1 MALVVALL
9 LAFFVLDSPWDV
21 LIVVGALVLE
31 AAEIPFWFWYSRR
44 RGVQVGAETLIG
56 RPGVVITVC
65 RPLGQVRVDGEIWAA
80 RCEAGADIGTAVRI
94 EGRDGL
100 TLVVRPTQPVE

>member
-9 LAFFVLDSPWDV
+9 LAFFVLDGPWDV

-31 AAEIPFWFWYSRR
+31 VGEIVFWFWYSKRR
-44 RGVQVGAETLIG
+44 RVQVGAETFIG
-56 RPGVVITVC
+56 RPAVVITEC

-80 RCEAGADIGTAVRI
+80 RCDSGADVGTTVRV
-94 EGRDGL
+94 EGLEGL
-100 TLVVRPTQPVE
+100 TLLARPD

>member
-1 MALVVALL
+1 VALVVALL

-21 LIVVGALVLE
+21 LVVVGAIALE
-31 AAEIPFWFWYSRR
+31 VAEIPFWFWYSRR
-44 RGVQVGAETLIG
+44 RAAQVGAETLIG
-56 RPGVVITVC
+56 RPGVVITAC

-80 RCEAGADIGTAVRI
+80 RCVSGADVGTAVRV

-100 TLVVRPTQPVE
+100 TLLVLPD

>member
-1 MALVVALL
+1 VALVVALL

-21 LIVVGALVLE
+21 PIVVGALLLE

-44 RGVQVGAETLIG
+44 RGAQVGAETLIG
-56 RPGVVITVC
+56 RPGVVITAC
-65 RPLGQVRVDGEIWAA
+65 RPLGQVRVGGEIWAA
-80 RCEAGADIGTAVRI
+80 RCVSGADIGTLVRV

-100 TLVVRPTQPVE
+100 TLLVLPD